1 MVVLWGLVTHPL
13 LTAFPRDGDAAW
25 EGAVGGGQPY
35 VAGTG
40 GYAADL
46 PVHTHTVVFT
56 AGLEGLAA
64 VVDDTLEVTGLTLLG
79 HADPGFSVAEQ
90 GVVAV
95 QVLVVITGL
104 QQRAGLPQLSGT
116 HLTAATAVQDQTGT
130 DRAGKR
136 VSGAGAG
143 LGAVL
148 GHRLQTQTR
157 VG

>member
-1 MVVLWGLVTHPL
+1 MVVLGGLVTHPL
-13 LTAFPRDGDAAW
+13 LTALPGDGDASW

-56 AGLEGLAA
+56 AGLEGLTA
-64 VVDDTLEVTGLTLLG
+64 VVDDALEVTALTLLG
-79 HADPGFSVAEQ
+79 HADAGFSVAEQ

-95 QVLVVITGL
+95 QVLVVVAGL
-104 QQRAGLPQLSGT
+104 QHRAGLPQLPGT
-116 HLTAATAVQDQTGT
+116 HLTTATAVQDQTGT
-130 DRAGKR
+130 DRAGKGL
-136 VSGAGAG
+136 SGAGAG

-148 GHRLQTQTR
+148 GLRQ
-157 VG
+157 